1 MGERRELLADPQDR
15 RTDPQRWGRL
25 VAFQAF
31 FTVVAVVCLAVEWWQ
46 RNETSWLIAT
56 AIALLFLSLAL
67 NVGRY
72 FTRPR

>member
-1 MGERRELLADPQDR
+1 MNEQTGLLADPQDPR
-15 RTDPQRWGRL
+15 ADPGRWGRL

-67 NVGRY
+67 NAGRY
-72 FTRPR
+72 FARPR